1 MPQCLSLK
9 YQSHD
14 VTIKSHG
21 NPMKWPLNHILVVC
35 FGTCFIFPFSW
46 EWQHHPNWLWVHHF
60 FRGVGQLNHQP
71 GNQHQ
76 KDIKC
81 HDIPWNPMKKTHG
94 RSLGPGRVRG
104 QGMLRNSELH
114 WGASWSAG
122 DQIFCG
128 DWIMDIVQKNIQYI
142 YIHKY
147 YDMIW
152 YDTIWYDMI
161 WYIMIWYDMIWY
173 NMIWYDMIQ
182 YDMIW
187 YDMIQYDMIWYYCL
201 YIHIIQVCLFEN
213 ALYIIYIYVRAGQ
226 TVCRLI
232 LYAESQMRHFYPIV
246 TTHN

>member
-1 MPQCLSLK
+1 MHIPQRGWNS
-9 YQSHD
+9 
-14 VTIKSHG
+14 TI
-21 NPMKWPLNHILVVC
+21 
-35 FGTCFIFPFSW
+35 
-46 EWQHHPNWLWVHHF
+46 
-60 FRGVGQLNHQP
+60 
-71 GNQHQ
+71 NQHQ

-81 HDIPWNPMKKTHG
+81 HDIPWYPMKKTHG

-142 YIHKY
+142 YIY
-147 YDMIW
+147 TYTMITMIRYDML
-152 YDTIWYDMI
+152 WYDMI
-161 WYIMIWYDMIWY
+161 LLCIYIYTFHTDMFVWECIVFY
-173 NMIWYDMIQ
+173 
-182 YDMIW
+182 
-187 YDMIQYDMIWYYCL
+187 
-201 YIHIIQVCLFEN
+201 
-213 ALYIIYIYVRAGQ
+213 IYIYVRAGQ